1 MLFAEIYIK
10 FPTFIRK
17 QILFFKIIL
26 VVIQNDSVMFSVR
39 KLCCAQKK
47 FTAIVASFRK
57 HYSESFFFFK
67 FLFLELFCA

>member
-26 VVIQNDSVMFSVR
+26 FVIQNDSVMFSVR
-39 KLCCAQKK
+39 KLCCAQK

-57 HYSESFFFFK
+57 HYSESFFFF
-67 FLFLELFCA
+67 F